1 MPAPVVFIG
10 PELAA
15 AGYRLAGAATL
26 VPAPG
31 EETAALALARSRSGA
46 WLVLVCASV
55 LPRIAP
61 EAWQQAVSALSPLVA
76 AVPDLQ
82 GGSALPD
89 LAERL
94 RSQLGLVA

>member
-1 MPAPVVFIG
+1 MSAPVVFIG

-15 AGYRLAGAATL
+15 AGYRLAGAEVI

-31 EETAALALARSRSGA
+31 DETAALAQARQRA
-46 WLVLVCASV
+46 WLVLVCAS
-55 LPRIAP
+55 LQPRIDA
-61 EAWQQAVSALSPLVA
+61 EAWQQAVGALAPLVT
-76 AVPDLQ
+76 AVPDVQ
-82 GGSALPD
+82 GLAPLPD

>member
-15 AGYRLAGAATL
+15 AGYRLAGAGTL

-31 EETAALALARSRSGA
+31 DETAALAHARSEA

-82 GGSALPD
+82 GGTALPD

>member
-1 MPAPVVFIG
+1 MSATVVFIG

-15 AGYRLAGAATL
+15 TGYRLGGARTI
-26 VPAPG
+26 VPVPG
-31 EETAALALARSRSGA
+31 HETAALAQARRDG

-55 LPRIAP
+55 AARILP
-61 EAWQQAVSALSPLVA
+61 EAWQQAAMATTPLLVV
-76 AVPDLQ
+76 VPDLQ
-82 GGSALPD
+82 GQAPLPD